1 MIGKRV
7 KKIGGWID
15 ERLQLGQIISDAA
28 THKVPR
34 DVASWW
40 YVFGSATFT
49 VFILQIFTGICLA
62 LVYVPSAASAW
73 NSLIYLNYHQP
84 LGWYLR
90 ALHGWGANFM
100 VILMCIHMTQ
110 VFMFGAYKYPRELTW
125 VFGVVLFML
134 TLTMAF
140 TGQVM
145 RFDQDAYW
153 GLGLIAAVM
162 GRAPLIGA
170 KLVHLLLGGPIIA
183 GETLTRFFALHVF
196 IIPGLLIASV
206 GVHLLLVFRV
216 GINEWPMPGRI
227 VKRETYIREYHELL
241 ERDGEAFFPHA
252 AQKDVVFSG
261 LIILALLATAAVLGP
276 IGPSGQP
283 DPTIIDTSPAPD
295 LPFLWLF
302 SLFALLP
309 PWTETFLML
318 TGPVV
323 AIGALFALPFVSG
336 TGEKSWRRRP
346 FSVLIVLVIYI
357 VVGTLT
363 WLGKTTPW
371 SPVMDAWSSLATP
384 AAYLHDRTPLELQ
397 GAILIQN
404 KQCRNCHS
412 LGGQGGKRGPALDD
426 VATRL
431 TRSELVRQVLQGGG
445 NMPAYGK
452 NLNPA
457 QVNAIV
463 AFLETMYPPGEPP
476 ARNSARPAIAQANS
490 SGYAP
495 AGQP

>member
-1 MIGKRV
+1 MGIQLLRR
-7 KKIGGWID
+7 IGGWID
-15 ERLQLGQIISDAA
+15 ERLQIGEIIANAA
-28 THKVPR
+28 SHKVPR
-34 DVASWW
+34 NVASWW

-49 VFILQIFTGICLA
+49 VFILQIITGICLA
-62 LVYVPSAASAW
+62 LVYVPSAANAW
-73 NSLIYLNYHQP
+73 SSLIYLNYHQP

-100 VILMCIHMTQ
+100 VVLMCIHMTQ
-110 VFMFGAYKYPRELTW
+110 VFLFGAYKYPRELTW
-125 VFGVVLFML
+125 IFGIVLFIL

-153 GLGLIAAVM
+153 GLGLVASVM
-162 GRAPLIGA
+162 GRAPLVGA
-170 KLVHLLLGGPIIA
+170 RLVHLVLGGPIIA
-183 GETLTRFFALHVF
+183 GATLTRFFALHVF
-196 IIPGLLIASV
+196 IIPGLLIACV

-241 ERDGEAFFPHA
+241 ERDGESFFPHA
-252 AQKDVVFSG
+252 AQKDLVFSG
-261 LIILALLATAAVLGP
+261 LIILALLLVAAVFGP

-283 DPTIIDTSPAPD
+283 NPTIIDTAPAPD

-318 TGPVV
+318 TGPIVV
-323 AIGALFALPFVSG
+323 IAALFALPFISG
-336 TGEKSWRRRP
+336 TGEKSWKRRP
-346 FSVLIVLVIYI
+346 FSVLIVIVAYI

-371 SPVMDAWSSLATP
+371 SPVMDAWSSLPTP
-384 AAYLHDRTPLELQ
+384 TDYLRGRTPLELQ
-397 GAILIQN
+397 GAVLVQN

-431 TRSELVRQVLQGGG
+431 TRNELIRQVLQGGG

-452 NLNPA
+452 NLNPS

-463 AFLETMYPPGEPP
+463 AFLETMTPRGEPP
-476 ARNSARPAIAQANS
+476 ARNSTRPSIAQAS
-490 SGYAP
+490 RIDRSGAM
-495 AGQP
+495 